1 MNKKEYSKAYR
12 QAHKD
17 EAKEYREAHRDEIKA
32 YRKAYN
38 QAHKE
43 EAKEYYKIHREHNEY
58 MKAYQRQHYCCEDIS
73 KIENYSLAKKIILS
87 TGIFIT
93 G

>member
-1 MNKKEYSKAYR
+1 MNKEELKEYMKAYY

-58 MKAYQRQHYCCEDIS
+58 MKAYIDDMQCDYIQKVAKVKYMVEI
-73 KIENYSLAKKIILS
+73 AKK
-87 TGIFIT
+87 
-93 G
+93 